1 MTNQEDKKIKEE
13 FENTLYCLM
22 ESGEIGHN
30 NEVEWVSNKATDI
43 MISTFSK
50 ALKQAREEERK
61 RILGIVEGMKYKPIS
76 KESPEWL
83 RFGVGG
89 YNKALTDIKKVI
101 KK

>member
-1 MTNQEDKKIKEE
+1 MTNKKKE
-13 FENTLYCLM
+13 FEKKFAWLWPWELKDFW
-22 ESGEIGHN
+22 SFI
-30 NEVEWVSNKATDI
+30 
-43 MISTFSK
+43 SK